1 MGKKRVH
8 KKDHDAHNEKHS
20 REVAREQR
28 GEGEVD
34 ESLRHRSAESVVKGG
49 VNEQRGEPR
58 PGQATYKGPRPLEN
72 E

>member
-8 KKDHDAHNEKHS
+8 KKDHDTHNEKHS
-20 REVAREQR
+20 HEVARAQH

-34 ESLRHRSAESVVKGG
+34 ESLRHRSAESVAKGG
-49 VNEQRGEPR
+49 ENEARGEPR
-58 PGQATYKGPRPLEN
+58 PGQATYKGPLPLEN